1 MESKQTAL
9 SFASVSGKKLVAD
22 FDGGMTTS
30 DGGVL
35 LLRELEPKVGI
46 IDRIVESLWD
56 RRHQSYVDHSY
67 SDLIKQRVFQISLDF
82 GALKDIFKFLDHKML
97 VSERDELFLNSDLF
111 EPEGVVVMPGRN
123 PSVENVALYGM
134 NQVIDV
140 LAKHF
145 QKR

>member
-1 MESKQTAL
+1 METLKAHAKFHTAHRQL
-9 SFASVSGKKLVAD
+9 DYDGKCRYVHGHTWHAHVVVQAEAFPRD
-22 FDGGMTTS
+22 TTL
-30 DGGVL
+30 D
-35 LLRELEPKVGI
+35 
-46 IDRIVESLWD
+46 
-56 RRHQSYVDHSY
+56 
-67 SDLIKQRVFQISLDF
+67 ISLDF

-145 QKR
+145 QEREIEYHIQVNIQETENNIWTLEKTITI